1 MSLILLLI
9 ITIRIVPYTCLR
21 CKSVC
26 PSVCHK
32 STFYQNGY
40 ADHHATITTCYQR
53 DSTRVAGTAG
63 SYTTLRSSWWLQMS
77 DVAWSVCVCA
87 WNVSLN
93 VPASPVSLQNGCTA
107 AAMQAGCRYRYS
119 RSLFFWL
126 PKISVKFQWS
136 QFQRER
142 KMYADVV
149 RD

>member
-1 MSLILLLI
+1 MRMCIYCRKSYWLIWTKINKTMRVLPAETRYRTFSIAYGTVVEKQTVRFLRFLALANLRYIAQMSLILLLI

-63 SYTTLRSSWWLQMS
+63 SYTTLRSS
-77 DVAWSVCVCA
+77 
-87 WNVSLN
+87 
-93 VPASPVSLQNGCTA
+93 
-107 AAMQAGCRYRYS
+107 
-119 RSLFFWL
+119 
-126 PKISVKFQWS
+126 
-136 QFQRER
+136 
-142 KMYADVV
+142 
-149 RD
+149 